1 MLRFEWNALRVGDM
15 VLVHDPAGRFPA
27 ASGTV
32 VTVDTKRER
41 RGANGV
47 GIRVGA
53 EGRHEVVWPSFL
65 AVHHDPADLMDD
77 CWRCAALT
85 EAAPRPRAVPHLRL
99 VGAPG

>member
-15 VLVHDPAGRFPA
+15 VLVHDSEGRFPA

-32 VTVDTKRER
+32 VAVDTKRER

-53 EGRHEVVWPSFL
+53 EGGHDIVWPSFL
-65 AVHHDPADLMDD
+65 AVHHDPADLLDD

-85 EAAPRPRAVPHLRL
+85 EAVPRPRAVPHLRL
-99 VGAPG
+99 VGATR